1 MKKTYII
8 AEIGINHNGDL
19 TIAKRLIDIAAA
31 AGCDAVKFQK
41 RDPDVCVPEHQKN
54 VEKDTPWGSMTYLEY
69 KHKTEFGKEE
79 YDEIDEYCKE
89 RKIKWSASPW
99 DLRSLD
105 FLLDYDV
112 PFIKIPSAMLTN
124 KPLLEACASSGKKV
138 ILSTGMSTKDEISEA
153 VSLLDERIT
162 VKSRSSYAILHCNST
177 YPAPLEELNLSC
189 IKTLKDTYGCEVGY
203 SGHEFRLGT
212 SVAAVYL
219 GATIIER
226 HITLDRSM
234 WGSDHLSSV
243 EPQGLFK
250 LVSGI
255 RELEKAF
262 GNGKINVTESEKPVR
277 EKLRGRS
284 YRE

>member
-19 TIAKRLIDIAAA
+19 NIAKRLIDIAAA

-54 VEKDTPWGSMTYLEY
+54 VEKDTPWGTMTYLEY

-79 YDEIDEYCKE
+79 YDEIDRYCKE
-89 RKIKWSASPW
+89 RGIRWSASPW
-99 DLRSLD
+99 DLGSLD
-105 FLLDYDV
+105 FLLKYDV

-124 KPLLEACASSGKKV
+124 LELIEAAAKSGKKV
-138 ILSTGMSTKDEISEA
+138 IVSTGMSTEEEIYKAICILEPGPEMY
-153 VSLLDERIT
+153 D
-162 VKSRSSYAILHCNST
+162 YAILHCNST
-177 YPAPLEELNLSC
+177 YPAPLDELNLSC
-189 IKTLKDTYGCEVGY
+189 IKTMKDKYGCEVGY

-212 SVAAVYL
+212 SVAAIYL

-234 WGSDHLSSV
+234 WGSDHLGSV

-255 RELEKAF
+255 RELEQAF
-262 GNGKINVTESEKPVR
+262 GDGVIKVTDSEKPVR
-277 EKLRGRS
+277 KKLRG
-284 YRE
+284 

>member
-19 TIAKRLIDIAAA
+19 NVAKRLIDIAAA

-54 VEKDTPWGSMTYLEY
+54 VEKDTPWGTMTYLEY
-69 KHKTEFGKEE
+69 KHKTEFGKKE
-79 YDEIDEYCKE
+79 YDEIDQHCRNKG
-89 RKIKWSASPW
+89 ISWSASPW
-99 DLRSLD
+99 DLGSLE
-105 FLLDYDV
+105 FLLQYDI

-124 KPLLEACASSGKKV
+124 LELIEAAAKSGKKV
-138 ILSTGMSTKDEISEA
+138 ILSTGMSTEEEIYRAICVLEPGPEMY
-153 VSLLDERIT
+153 D
-162 VKSRSSYAILHCNST
+162 YAILHCNST
-177 YPAPLEELNLSC
+177 YPAPLDELNLSC
-189 IKTLKDTYGCEVGY
+189 IKTMKDKYGCEVGY

-255 RELEKAF
+255 RELEQSF
-262 GNGKINVTESEKPVR
+262 GDGKIKVTESEKVVR
-277 EKLRGRS
+277 KKLRG
-284 YRE
+284 

>member
-1 MKKTYII
+1 MKKVYII
-8 AEIGINHNGDL
+8 AEIGINHNGSL
-19 TIAKRLIDIAAA
+19 ETGKRLIDIAAA

-54 VEKDTPWGSMTYLEY
+54 VVKDTPWGSMTYLEY
-69 KHKTEFGKEE
+69 KHRTEFGKEE
-79 YDEIDEYCKE
+79 YDEIDRYCKE

-99 DLRSLD
+99 DLGSLD
-105 FLLDYDV
+105 FLLKYDV

-138 ILSTGMSTKDEISEA
+138 ILSTGMSTEDEISEA
-153 VSLLDERIT
+153 ISFLDERIT
-162 VKSRSSYAILHCNST
+162 VGSRSSYAILHCNST

-255 RELEKAF
+255 RELEKAY
-262 GNGKINVTESEKPVR
+262 GDGIINVSESEKDVR
-277 EKLRGRS
+277 KKLRG
-284 YRE
+284 